1 MNNNIQPNIC
11 KFNTM
16 AFIKD
21 ICITTLA
28 QSFFI
33 SFNNNNKICS
43 SERKKNVH
51 TSGTGLHSISNGR
64 TKPSAGENMFVR
76 VNLFVFDI
84 NGLLY
89 LFFFIAIDYLE
100 RPYNYMRARAYIHS
114 RVKQKTKRKKRV
126 KRDYLN
132 MGCFF
137 YEKLHG
143 DRFCLFNK
151 CWHMK
156 WTMWA
161 VPTPKIIHDANVFIC
176 ILWTFSAIWYIYS
189 T

>member
-1 MNNNIQPNIC
+1 
-11 KFNTM
+11 M

-64 TKPSAGENMFVR
+64 TKPSTGENMFVR

-137 YEKLHG
+137 MRNCMATG
-143 DRFCLFNK
+143 FVC
-151 CWHMK
+151 
-156 WTMWA
+156 
-161 VPTPKIIHDANVFIC
+161 
-176 ILWTFSAIWYIYS
+176 S
-189 T
+189 TNADT